1 LVEAFVLG
9 GFPRSD
15 NARHAM
21 RDLDNG
27 VLPVLEAE
35 RTIFMEELL
44 VIGAQ
49 VGLGYRLVSD
59 PVLSWHD
66 LLRPFAEAWR
76 NVAIAGLQR
85 FFDNNFFYRV
95 PVFRDKPDPARWVLP
110 GRAKLYSARLP
121 KGHGFK
127 VVLPG
132 PVTFTMLSDLGGLR
146 FEDVVEEVARILGEE
161 ARRAVEVGA
170 AGFEVAEPWLGDP
183 DATKEHAALVR
194 ELFNKYFAG
203 AGGEKILSVY
213 YHPPSPEAMEELAGA
228 KADYVAISYVDAP
241 SKAVEALGKA
251 CPRGIGLGV
260 INARSIYP
268 DPVERTRKA
277 LREVSGACKESRI
290 ALTTSAPLDLI
301 PFTEALKK
309 LRILASHRDT
319 VAEEH

>member
-1 LVEAFVLG
+1 MEAFVLG

-35 RTIFMEELL
+35 RVVFMEELL

-49 VGLGYRLVSD
+49 LGLGYRLVSD

-76 NVAIAGLQR
+76 NVSIAGLQR

-110 GRAKLYSARLP
+110 GRAGLYSKRLP
-121 KGHGFK
+121 RGHGFK

-132 PVTFTMLSDLGGLR
+132 PVTFAMLSELGPGLR
-146 FEDVVEEVARILGEE
+146 FEEVVEEVARILGEE
-161 ARRAVEVGA
+161 ARRAAEAGA
-170 AGFEVAEPWLGDP
+170 AAFEVAEPWLGDP
-183 DATKEHAALVR
+183 DATRDHAALVR
-194 ELFNKYFAG
+194 DLFNKYFADI
-203 AGGEKILSVY
+203 GGEKILSVY

-228 KADYVAISYVDAP
+228 RTDYLAISYADAP
-241 SKAVEALGKA
+241 RKAVEALSRA
-251 CPRGIGLGV
+251 CPGSIALGV
-260 INARSIYP
+260 VDARSIYP
-268 DPVERTRKA
+268 DPLERTRRA
-277 LREVSGACKESRI
+277 LEDARKACKESTV
-290 ALTTSAPLDLI
+290 ALTTTAPLDLI

-309 LRILASHRDT
+309 LKILALHRDQLGGQ
-319 VAEEH
+319 